1 MSKISEKTY
10 TYKDMNVFYASAG
23 DATND
28 AMVLL
33 HPAFGDHRIWKHQ
46 LMHFSK
52 DYFVIAVDMVGHGK
66 SQVNRQR
73 VTMGEMPEIVKGI
86 LEAHGKTSAH
96 LVGVSL
102 GSLVA
107 QGVAYVY
114 PELAKSVTVVG
125 GYSIHKNNAHIA
137 KAQRKE
143 MGKWIMK
150 VLFSMKRFRQY
161 IVDVSVHS
169 AEGKAAMTDG
179 AALFTRS
186 SFRAMSG
193 TDRFM
198 QPVEEKMLYPLLAIA
213 GEHDMPLA
221 IEAAQ
226 QLAKDEDGRYEMIS
240 DAGHCTNIDAPSA
253 FNEALEGFI
262 IKS

>member
-1 MSKISEKTY
+1 MSKIKEQTY

-23 DATND
+23 DAANG
-28 AMVLL
+28 AIVLL

-46 LMHFSK
+46 LAYFSK

-66 SQVNRQR
+66 SQVNRQS
-73 VTMGEMPEIVKGI
+73 VTMGEMPEIVKSI
-86 LEAHGKTSAH
+86 LEAHGKTNAH
-96 LVGVSL
+96 LIGVSL

-125 GYSIHKNNAHIA
+125 GYSIHKNNEHIA

-143 MGKWIMK
+143 MGKWIIK
-150 VLFSMKRFRQY
+150 ILFSMKRFRKY

-179 AALFTRS
+179 AALFKRS

-198 QPVEEKMLYPLLAIA
+198 QPMDEKMPYPLLAIA
-213 GEHDMPLA
+213 GEHDMQLA
-221 IEAAQ
+221 INAAQ
-226 QLAKDEDGRYEMIS
+226 QLAMDEDGRYEMITG
-240 DAGHCTNIDAPSA
+240 AGHCANIDAPEA
-253 FNEALEGFI
+253 FNEVLEGFVQC
-262 IKS
+262 